1 MAANDHINVVIAD
14 DHRLFAEALEAI
26 LSTDGR
32 INVVGVA
39 ANGQEAV
46 ALADDRRPDVVVMDL
61 SMPVMDGFEATRTIT
76 GNGSAA
82 AVLVLTGSDST
93 ADVARA
99 REAGAAAYL
108 TKDHVAQDVVRA
120 IVAVA
125 GRDGNG

>member
-1 MAANDHINVVIAD
+1 M
-14 DHRLFAEALEAI
+14 
-26 LSTDGR
+26 
-32 INVVGVA
+32 VGVA

-76 GNGSAA
+76 GDGSAA
-82 AVLVLTGSDST
+82 EVLVLTGSDST

-120 IVAVA
+120 IVAGA